1 MGSNDGG
8 SREQER
14 IPRLA
19 PDLDPEVLELT
30 PVEGF
35 LLSRIDGSTSWKT
48 LCHIG
53 GLAPHEVDRA
63 LERFEAKGVI
73 VVERPG
79 GARAAAA
86 AGRAEPQAKADAAK
100 SIVPAG
106 SVDAR
111 LGISLELQRRILEF
125 ESGLERP
132 YHDLLGVERN
142 ADAKEIKRAYFRLSR
157 EYHPDRYF
165 RRDLGHF
172 GARLERIFRKVA
184 EAYELLSDPNT
195 RAEIERSLASG
206 PAPSGGEYRHTVPG
220 KAERIGPEPAPP
232 RGQRVPGRMEN
243 LERLRNRFRIPPK
256 LLAERRIRA
265 RQLFQAAR
273 VSAHEGRYLE
283 AAASMR
289 LAIAFDPWEK
299 EFKSGFADIQAQ
311 VHAARAEELLKRA
324 GDAVAQG
331 EALHLLE
338 EALLYRPCHVETLR
352 RAIAL
357 SIEVRELEKARE
369 YAEQLVEIA
378 PDVAAHHARLAGVL
392 RRQGK
397 RAQASAALENGARID
412 AKDPEIKAERLNLH
426 RSRARSGG
434 AA

>member
-1 MGSNDGG
+1 MGSSKGG
-8 SREQER
+8 SGEQER

-19 PDLDPEVLELT
+19 PDLDPEDLELT

-35 LLSRIDGSTSWKT
+35 LLSRIDGATSWKT

-53 GLAPHEVDRA
+53 GLSPLEVERA

-73 VVERPG
+73 VVEAKG
-79 GARAAAA
+79 Q
-86 AGRAEPQAKADAAK
+86 GRASHRASPAPAK
-100 SIVPAG
+100 PAE
-106 SVDAR
+106 SKALVDAR
-111 LGISLELQRRILEF
+111 LGITVDLQQRILEF
-125 ESGLERP
+125 ERGLDRP
-132 YHDLLGVERN
+132 YHELLGIARG

-157 EYHPDRYF
+157 DYHPDRYY
-165 RRDLGHF
+165 RREVGHF
-172 GARLERIFRKVA
+172 GPRLERIFRKVA

-195 RAEIERSLASG
+195 RAEIEKSLASM
-206 PAPSGGEYRHTVPG
+206 PSPPEGEYRQAAPG
-220 KAERIGPEPAPP
+220 TSERVGPEPPPP

-243 LERLRNRFRIPPK
+243 LERLRSRFKIPPK

-265 RQLFQAAR
+265 RQLYQAAR

-311 VHAARAEELLKRA
+311 VHAARAEALLEQA
-324 GDAVAQG
+324 GGASAQG

-338 EALLYRPCHVETLR
+338 EALHYRPCHVETLK
-352 RAIAL
+352 RAAAL
-357 SIEVRELEKARE
+357 CIDVRELEKARE
-369 YAEQLVEIA
+369 YAEQLVEIE
-378 PDVAAHHARLAGVL
+378 PEVAAHHAHLAGVL
-392 RRQGK
+392 RRQGL
-397 RAQASAALENGARID
+397 RVQAAAALERGARVD
-412 AKDPEIKAERLNLH
+412 AKDPEIKAERLQQH
-426 RSRARSGG
+426 RSRTRPGG

>member
-1 MGSNDGG
+1 M
-8 SREQER
+8 
-14 IPRLA
+14 
-19 PDLDPEVLELT
+19 
-30 PVEGF
+30 EGF

-63 LERFEAKGVI
+63 LERFEARGVI
-73 VVERPG
+73 VVDGRSG
-79 GARAAAA
+79 GRAATTAVRPEFQKPADSAKCAA
-86 AGRAEPQAKADAAK
+86 PPGA
-100 SIVPAG
+100 
-106 SVDAR
+106 VDPR
-111 LGISLELQRRILEF
+111 LGITVELQRRILEF

-132 YHDLLGVERN
+132 YHELLGIERN
-142 ADAKEIKRAYFRLSR
+142 ADAKEIKRAYFKLSR

-165 RRDLGHF
+165 RREIGHF

-195 RAEIERSLASG
+195 RAEIERSLAS
-206 PAPSGGEYRHTVPG
+206 APTPSSGEYRQAAPG
-220 KAERIGPEPAPP
+220 TTERVGAEPPPP

-256 LLAERRIRA
+256 LLAERRVRA

-311 VHAARAEELLKRA
+311 VHAARAEELLKQAR
-324 GDAVAQG
+324 DTIAQG

-338 EALLYRPCHVETLR
+338 EALHYRPCHVETLR
-352 RAIAL
+352 RAVEL
-357 SIEVRELEKARE
+357 CLDLGELEKARE
-369 YAEQLVEIA
+369 YAEQLVEVA
-378 PDVAAHHARLAGVL
+378 PDVAAHHARLSKVL
-392 RRQGK
+392 RRQGL
-397 RAQASAALENGARID
+397 RAQASAALDRGARVD
-412 AKDPEIKAERLNLH
+412 AKDPEVKAERLNLH
-426 RSRARSGG
+426 RIRTRPGG